1 MPLME
6 KMPTPSGRVNKP
18 KAMHL
23 ELLKG
28 SFSRNEALDIL
39 TRMIQVKIQFHES
52 KIERSHQE
60 EDIKMRENR
69 IQELQRQFYE
79 AKKQILDGP
88 ESCSLHAVVE
98 IN

>member
-1 MPLME
+1 ME
-6 KMPTPSGRVNKP
+6 KMPTPSDRDNKT
-18 KAMHL
+18 KAMQL

-28 SFSRNEALDIL
+28 SFSRSEALDIL
-39 TRMIQVKIQFHES
+39 TRMIQVKIQFYES

-69 IQELQRQFYE
+69 IKELQRQFYE
-79 AKKQILDGP
+79 AKKQLLESP
-88 ESCSLHAVVE
+88 EPCSLHAVVE